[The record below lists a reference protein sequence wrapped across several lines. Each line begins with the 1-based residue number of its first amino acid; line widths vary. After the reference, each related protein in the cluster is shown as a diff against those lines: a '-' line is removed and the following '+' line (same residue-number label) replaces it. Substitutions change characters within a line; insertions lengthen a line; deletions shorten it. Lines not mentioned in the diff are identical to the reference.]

1 MAAFTL
7 QGTSLVTLPEPD
19 QGGVTRSPVK
29 YGSEQRSV
37 TGTLTSQVI
46 SRKQQWSLSF
56 GLLTDAEY
64 DLLLQFDDGRQGL
77 GPFTFKDPRDGAGVS
92 YQVQLPIDSALND
105 SSQMMGYRMD
115 VVLQLVEV

>member
-7 QGTSLVTLPEPD
+7 QGTSLVTFPEPD
-19 QGGVTRSPVK
+19 SNGVTRDITAI
-29 YGSEQRSV
+29 GSEQRAV
-37 TGTLTSQVI
+37 TGTLTTQVMA
-46 SRKQQWSLSF
+46 RKRNWSLSF

-64 DLLLQFDDGRQGL
+64 DLLAQFRDGRQGL
-77 GPFTFKDPRDGAGVS
+77 GPFTFKDPRDGVGVS
-92 YQVQLPIDSALND
+92 YQVQLPLDGALND